1 MNVGFIGL
9 GLMGSGVARN
19 ILEAGH
25 DLVVWN
31 RSPEKTAALAAAGAA
46 VAPSIA
52 AACAGREVV
61 ATMVANDEA
70 LLDVVGSDG
79 GIRDALERGA
89 IHLVMGTHGVD
100 AVRRIAALHAE
111 AGQVLVAAPV
121 LGRPEVAAAGRL
133 GIIAAGPPAAVA
145 RCAPLFDAAGR
156 RTFDAGADPLAAT
169 VVKLANNFT
178 LGCAIEAMAEAF
190 ALTRGYGLSPETLH
204 EVLTD
209 GLFAGSP
216 AYAGYGRAMVE
227 GRYEPPG
234 MRAVLALKDVDLI
247 LTAAGGAGV
256 PLPSAGVYRETLAA
270 AVEEGDGDRDW
281 AVVARTR
288 AHAATNPPAAQHS
301 VVTGVDF
308 VSIPTRDFAAATEFY
323 GTTLGLPC
331 SSRYGR
337 SPGAEFETGSL
348 TLQVIESEAFGMEF
362 RPINH
367 PIALHVDDVE
377 AARAELESR
386 GVEFREDTLDSGVCH
401 MAFFRDP
408 DGNALMLHHR
418 YAPRASDG

>member
-1 MNVGFIGL
+1 MRVGFVGL

-31 RSPEKTAALAAAGAA
+31 RSPEKTAALAAAGAT
-46 VAPSIA
+46 VAPSLA
-52 AACAGREVV
+52 AACQGREVV
-61 ATMVANDEA
+61 ATMVADDDA
-70 LLDVVGSDG
+70 LVEVVATDG
-79 GIRDALERGA
+79 GIRDGLAPGA
-89 IHLVMGTHGVD
+89 IHLLMGTHGVD
-100 AVRRIAALHAE
+100 AVRRVAALHDE

-121 LGRPEVAAAGRL
+121 LGRPEVAAAGKL
-133 GIIAAGPPAAVA
+133 GILAAGPPGAVA
-145 RCAPLFDAAGR
+145 QCAPLFEAVGR
-156 RTFDAGADPLAAT
+156 RTFDAGADPLGAT
-169 VVKLANNFT
+169 VIKLANNFT

-190 ALTRGYGLSPETLH
+190 SLTRAYGVAPEILH
-204 EVLTD
+204 EVLTE

-216 AYAGYGRAMVE
+216 AYAGYGQAMIE
-227 GRYEPPG
+227 DRYEPPG
-234 MRAVLALKDVDLI
+234 MRAVLALKDVGLV
-247 LTAAGGAGV
+247 LAAARSAGV
-256 PLPSAGVYRETLAA
+256 ALPSALVNRDTLAA
-270 AVEEGDGDRDW
+270 AVAEGDGERDW

-288 AHAATNPPAAQHS
+288 AHATVDTPREGT
-301 VVTGVDF
+301 VVAGVDF
-308 VSIPTRDFAAATEFY
+308 VSVPTRDFAAAMEFY

-337 SPGAEFETGSL
+337 MPGAEFETGNL
-348 TLQVIESEAFGMEF
+348 TLQVLESEAFGLEF

-367 PIALHVDDVE
+367 PIALHVENVE

-386 GVEFREDTLDSGVCH
+386 GVSFGDDTLDSGVCH

-418 YAPRASDG
+418 YAPRVTKG